1 MTVVCAIPLQI
12 PVHRMRVTVRC
23 RELGTAL
30 HRTVERLGTHARA
43 DTELIAAVT
52 GLPLTQIA
60 RVQGEL
66 SRALAPIEREY
77 VLWVDHAR
85 SRCLPYSALDGVV
98 TVRRRDGGLT
108 LPLEPPTATDLER
121 IGLDAAA
128 SWEAGVDGHVEI
140 AEILDVA
147 ADARGGSGGGPASH
161 VLRLPDTQL
170 LVHFDPED
178 PYEPRVAVTQ
188 HAQEDPELTNWLH
201 THYGNPPLPD
211 TIDLRHI
218 TEARPLPPPWLATL
232 VARTATER
240 KRPWSFPE
248 PHPRHVRNAI
258 ADVAETA
265 TGRLDVCAPDLTRLP
280 EWLQSVL
287 ADAAVR
293 GVTVI
298 LRPANR
304 HDPPRRLDAQM
315 SPLPR
320 QPLALC
326 VIADTTAA
334 AIHTDPHACLDRAP
348 DRSAPHPQHLAVTR
362 AEDAV
367 NELLA
372 LLTLKPPRR
381 RAPSVKLGAK
391 AIRTLLDRALANL
404 RDELPPGVAAT
415 IKPDDERF
423 AATTLDRYEGGSRR
437 DDSTV
442 EGIYAVA
449 AGIAWERIVI
459 ETALGLCDAHE
470 ELEYVA
476 ARWSPPQGGID
487 LDAIVADHAK
497 RLVWVID
504 AKNSAPTNQ
513 QQGTMIHQLRVL
525 GGESRFLP
533 DGWGAL
539 GVIVHR
545 SKQLP
550 FSPRQTEQRS
560 ILRCALG
567 DLPALLLA
575 EVLPDWRV
583 G

>member
-30 HRTVERLGTHARA
+30 HRTVERLGTHAHA
-43 DTELIAAVT
+43 DTKLIAAVT

-85 SRCLPYSALDGVV
+85 ERTLPYSALDGVAA
-98 TVRRRDGGLT
+98 VRRRDGGIT

-140 AEILDVA
+140 DELLDVA
-147 ADARGGSGGGPASH
+147 ADTRGGSGGPASH

-170 LVHFDPED
+170 LVHFDPRD
-178 PYEPRVAVTQ
+178 PYQPRVTITQ
-188 HAQEDPELTNWLH
+188 HAQEDPELTEWFH
-201 THYGNPPLPD
+201 THYCNPPLPD

-248 PHPRHVRNAI
+248 PHPRHIRDAI

-280 EWLQSVL
+280 EWLQSTL
-287 ADAAVR
+287 ADASAR

-298 LRPANR
+298 LRPTNPHA
-304 HDPPRRLDAQM
+304 PPRRLDAQLT
-315 SPLPR
+315 PLPH
-320 QPLALC
+320 QPHALC
-326 VIADTTAA
+326 VIADTHAA
-334 AIHTDPHACLDRAP
+334 AIHTDPHACLDRAT
-348 DRSAPHPQHLAVTR
+348 DDAPHPQHLAVTR
-362 AEDAV
+362 AEPAV

-372 LLTLKPPRR
+372 LLTLHPPRR
-381 RAPSVKLGAK
+381 RAPSEKLGAK
-391 AIRTLLDRALANL
+391 TIRTLLGKALATL
-404 RDELPPGVAAT
+404 QEELPQGVTAS
-415 IKPDDERF
+415 IEPDDERF
-423 AATTLDRYEGGSRR
+423 AAATLDRYEGDPRR
-437 DDSTV
+437 DGSTM
-442 EGIYAVA
+442 EGMYAMA

-459 ETALGLCDAHE
+459 DTARGLCDAHE

-497 RLVWVID
+497 HLVWVLD

-525 GGESRFLP
+525 AAHPRLTP
-533 DGWGAL
+533 PGWSATGA
-539 GVIVHR
+539 IVHPR
-545 SKQLP
+545 KHLRT
-550 FSPRQTEQRS
+550 SPHQTEQRNV
-560 ILRCALG
+560 LRSTLR

-575 EVLPDWRV
+575 DTLPDRRV